1 MFVFDFVGALGRRA
15 RNAGGVGL
23 GVVRL
28 SGAIVRSGITLPRAA
43 LPQWAGAFARQIQF
57 TAWDALSLVF
67 VLAMLCGAIIIGEA
81 NAQAVRFGLSDTV
94 GRIVVA
100 AGVREMAP
108 ALTELIVAG
117 RTGTAIA
124 AELAS
129 ARALGEADALDALG
143 VDIFQYYV
151 LPRVIGVAFATMA
164 LTLVF
169 DVCTLVGGLV
179 TVQLLRQM
187 SVENYLDSVRLALSV
202 SDVYEAIGRGL
213 LAGAGIAAASSVS
226 GLIARR
232 TATEVPRAVS
242 RAMVWSSLVVV
253 GVAAL
258 GITLRVLS

>member
-1 MFVFDFVGALGRRA
+1 MFVVDFVGGIGRRA
-15 RNAGGVGL
+15 RNASAAGL
-23 GVVRL
+23 GAVKL
-28 SGAIVRSGITLPRAA
+28 SGAIVRAGISLPRAA
-43 LPQWAGAFARQIQF
+43 LGQWWGAFARQIQF
-57 TAWDALSLVF
+57 TAWDALSLVSI
-67 VLAMLCGAIIIGEA
+67 LALLCGAIIIGEA

-100 AGVREMAP
+100 AGVREIAP
-108 ALTELIVAG
+108 ALTALIVAG

-143 VDIFQYYV
+143 VDILQYYV
-151 LPRVIGVAFATMA
+151 LPRVVGVAVATMA

-169 DVCTLVGGLV
+169 DVATMLGGLF
-179 TVQLLRQM
+179 TVQMLQQM
-187 SVENYLDSVRLALSV
+187 STDDYVESVRLALSV

-213 LAGAGIAAASSVS
+213 LNGAGIAAASCVS

-242 RAMVWSSLVVV
+242 RAMMWSSVVV
-253 GVAAL
+253 IGVSAL
-258 GITLRVLS
+258 MITIRVLA

>member
-1 MFVFDFVGALGRRA
+1 VFVLDFVGSLGRNA
-15 RNAGGVGL
+15 RNAGSASL

-28 SGAIVRSGITLPRAA
+28 TGAIVRAGISLPRAA
-43 LPQWAGAFARQIQF
+43 LPQWWNAFAKQIQF
-57 TAWDALSLVF
+57 TAWDALSLVMI
-67 VLAMLCGAIIIGEA
+67 LSLLCGAIIIGEA

-108 ALTELIVAG
+108 ALTALIVAG

-143 VDIFQYYV
+143 VDILQYYV

-169 DVCTLVGGLV
+169 DVATLAGGLV
-179 TVQLLRQM
+179 TVQVLGQM
-187 SVENYLDSVRLALSV
+187 SVEDYLDSVRLALQV

-253 GVAAL
+253 GVSAL
-258 GITLRVLS
+258 GITIRILS